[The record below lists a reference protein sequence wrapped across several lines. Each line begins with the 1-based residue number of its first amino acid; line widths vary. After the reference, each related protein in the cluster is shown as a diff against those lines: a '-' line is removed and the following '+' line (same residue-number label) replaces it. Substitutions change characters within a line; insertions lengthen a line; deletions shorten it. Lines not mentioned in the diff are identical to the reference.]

1 MLSTLRYRLQSSLRS
16 RIGSSECRDGRAPQ
30 NRSER
35 RSPGPSRPGC
45 SRRLPAAV
53 LGVAC
58 GAACVAFAGNAS
70 ALPLLTLSASLRGL
84 YGPGS
89 GDPIVNPYGPGLG
102 VRAGVTLP
110 TSWYLGA
117 SLDYFFG
124 ESEEIAGIDVDASLL
139 QVMGNVGYDAG
150 LGPLTLRPSLGLG
163 LAQNDVE
170 GGEFDDSKSSFA
182 LSPGAEAIVGLGLL
196 SVSGEVRYN
205 WVFVD
210 GDFDGLYFG
219 VGLGFSL

>member
-1 MLSTLRYRLQSSLRS
+1 VLFTSRPLSDARR
-16 RIGSSECRDGRAPQ
+16 GCSEQ
-30 NRSER
+30 NR
-35 RSPGPSRPGC
+35 PKL
-45 SRRLPAAV
+45 SRRLPAAAA
-53 LGVAC
+53 GIAC
-58 GAACVAFAGNAS
+58 AAAALSFSADAH

-84 YGPGS
+84 YGS
-89 GDPIVNPYGPGLG
+89 AFGDPEANPYGPGIG

-110 TSWYLGA
+110 TSLYLGA

-124 ESEEIAGIDVDASLL
+124 DSVEIAGADFNRSLL
-139 QVMGNVGYDAG
+139 QVLANVGYDAG
-150 LGPLTLRPSLGLG
+150 LGPLTLRPSIGLG
-163 LAQNDVE
+163 LAQINIETPITDE
-170 GGEFDDSKSSFA
+170 SDSNFV

-205 WVFVD
+205 KVFVD

>member
-1 MLSTLRYRLQSSLRS
+1 MPFKS
-16 RIGSSECRDGRAPQ
+16 RPSSEARRACSEP
-30 NRSER
+30 NR
-35 RSPGPSRPGC
+35 PNP
-45 SRRLPAAV
+45 SRRLPAAA

-58 GAACVAFAGNAS
+58 AAAALSFSGNAN

-84 YGPGS
+84 YGS
-89 GDPIVNPYGPGLG
+89 AFGDPEANPYGPGIG

-110 TSWYLGA
+110 SSLYLGA

-124 ESEEIAGIDVDASLL
+124 DSVEIAGADVNRSLL
-139 QVMGNVGYDAG
+139 QVLANVGYDAG
-150 LGPLTLRPSLGLG
+150 LGPLTLRPSIGLG
-163 LAQNDVE
+163 LAQANAEIGPLDESESNFV
-170 GGEFDDSKSSFA
+170 

-205 WVFVD
+205 KVFVD

>member
-1 MLSTLRYRLQSSLRS
+1 VLFKSRPLSQARR
-16 RIGSSECRDGRAPQ
+16 GCSEQ
-30 NRSER
+30 NR
-35 RSPGPSRPGC
+35 PNL
-45 SRRLPAAV
+45 SRRLPAAA

-58 GAACVAFAGNAS
+58 AAAALSFSADAH

-84 YGPGS
+84 FGS
-89 GDPIVNPYGPGLG
+89 AFGDPDANPYGPGIG

-110 TSWYLGA
+110 TSLYLGA

-124 ESEEIAGIDVDASLL
+124 DSVEIAGADVNQSLL
-139 QVMGNVGYDAG
+139 QVLANVGYDAG
-150 LGPLTLRPSLGLG
+150 LGPLTLRPSIGLG
-163 LAQNDVE
+163 LAQSNVE
-170 GGEFDDSKSSFA
+170 IGPIEQSESNFV

-205 WVFVD
+205 KVFVD

>member
-1 MLSTLRYRLQSSLRS
+1 MLSESRALSESSPV
-16 RIGSSECRDGRAPQ
+16 SSEPAGCGGRGRC
-30 NRSER
+30 NLW
-35 RSPGPSRPGC
+35 
-45 SRRLPAAV
+45 RRLPAAA

-58 GAACVAFAGNAS
+58 ATAALAFSGNAS

-84 YGPGS
+84 YGTAS
-89 GDPIVNPYGPGLG
+89 GDPDANPYGPGLG

-110 TSWYLGA
+110 ASLYLGA

-124 ESEEIAGIDVDASLL
+124 ESKEILGTDVNASLL
-139 QVMGNVGYDAG
+139 QVMANVGYDAG

-163 LAQNDVE
+163 LSQANVE
-170 GGEFDDSKSSFA
+170 VGPLDESEGNFV

-205 WVFVD
+205 KVFADDLD
-210 GDFDGLYFG
+210 GVYFG

>member
-1 MLSTLRYRLQSSLRS
+1 VQSRLWSTISCEDGHGPIAEPNHPEPCPRS
-16 RIGSSECRDGRAPQ
+16 AR
-30 NRSER
+30 
-35 RSPGPSRPGC
+35 
-45 SRRLPAAV
+45 RRLPAAA
-53 LGVAC
+53 LGVGC
-58 GAACVAFAGNAS
+58 VAACLAFTSDAS

-124 ESEEIAGIDVDASLL
+124 ESEEIAGVDVSASLL
-139 QVMGNVGYDAG
+139 QVMGNVGYDLG
-150 LGPLTLRPSLGLG
+150 VGPLTLRPSLGLG

-170 GGEFDDSKSSFA
+170 GGAFDDSKSNFA

-210 GDFDGLYFG
+210 GDFDGMYFG
-219 VGLGFSL
+219 VGLGISL

>member
-1 MLSTLRYRLQSSLRS
+1 VPSKSRLLSESSPLPRA
-16 RIGSSECRDGRAPQ
+16 CRGVAERAP
-30 NRSER
+30 NL
-35 RSPGPSRPGC
+35 
-45 SRRLPAAV
+45 SRRLPAAA

-58 GAACVAFAGNAS
+58 AAAAFSFSGDAA

-84 YGPGS
+84 YGS
-89 GDPIVNPYGPGLG
+89 AFGDPEADPYGPGLG

-110 TSWYLGA
+110 GSLYLGA

-124 ESEEIAGIDVDASLL
+124 DSVDIAGVELNQSLL
-139 QVMGNVGYDAG
+139 QVMANVGYDAG
-150 LGPLTLRPSLGLG
+150 LGPLTLRPSVGLG
-163 LAQNDVE
+163 LAQSNVE
-170 GGEFDDSKSSFA
+170 IGPLDESESDFV

-205 WVFVD
+205 KVFAD
-210 GDFDGLYFG
+210 GDFDGVYFG

>member
-1 MLSTLRYRLQSSLRS
+1 VLSRLRS
-16 RIGSSECRDGRAPQ
+16 KECRDGRA
-30 NRSER
+30 RE
-35 RSPGPSRPGC
+35 SRP
-45 SRRLPAAV
+45 RFEQRLPVAA
-53 LGVAC
+53 LGLAC
-58 GAACVAFAGNAS
+58 GAAAFAFSGDAN

-84 YGPGS
+84 YGTAF
-89 GDPIVNPYGPGLG
+89 GDPPLNAYGPGLG

-110 TSWYLGA
+110 TSLYLGA

-124 ESEEIAGIDVDASLL
+124 ESDDEGGIDTSASLL
-139 QVMGNVGYDAG
+139 QVMANVGYDAG
-150 LGPLTLRPSLGLG
+150 LGPLTLRPSLGFG
-163 LAQNDVE
+163 LAQSKVE
-170 GGEFDDSKSSFA
+170 IGAADSSDGNFV

-205 WVFVD
+205 KVFVD

>member
-1 MLSTLRYRLQSSLRS
+1 VLFTSRPLSNARR
-16 RIGSSECRDGRAPQ
+16 GCPEQ
-30 NRSER
+30 NR
-35 RSPGPSRPGC
+35 PNL
-45 SRRLPAAV
+45 SRRLPAAAV
-53 LGVAC
+53 GIAC
-58 GAACVAFAGNAS
+58 AAAALSFSADAH

-84 YGPGS
+84 YGS
-89 GDPIVNPYGPGLG
+89 AFGDPEANPYGPGIG

-110 TSWYLGA
+110 TSLYLGA

-124 ESEEIAGIDVDASLL
+124 DSVEIAGADFNRSLL
-139 QVMGNVGYDAG
+139 QVLANVGYDAG
-150 LGPLTLRPSLGLG
+150 LGPLTLRPSIGLG
-163 LAQNDVE
+163 LAQINIETPITDE
-170 GGEFDDSKSSFA
+170 SDSNFV

-205 WVFVD
+205 KVFVD